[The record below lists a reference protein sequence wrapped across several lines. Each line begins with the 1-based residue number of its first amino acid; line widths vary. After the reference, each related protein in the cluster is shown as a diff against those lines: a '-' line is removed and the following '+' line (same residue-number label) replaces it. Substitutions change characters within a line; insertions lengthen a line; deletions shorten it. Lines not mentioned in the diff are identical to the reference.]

1 MRVPSEFTLAKTN
14 PTLVHQ
20 VIHALE
26 TKIHEGSLQPGDHLP
41 SERLLGEQL
50 GVSRTV
56 VRGAVADMV
65 ARGLLAPQP
74 GGGYRVCLPT
84 AESLSSSI
92 TYMLRGSQKGLTYA
106 HIHAVRC
113 ALEIEIAGLAAQN
126 RTIQDIA
133 LMQQWLGVMEAEH
146 APTEAYCDADV
157 AFHRSLAVATQ
168 NPLFVV
174 LLDAIAEILIQ
185 VRRSGMALL
194 SSIDRGMGFHNQIF
208 QAVQVGDV
216 AAARAAMEA
225 HLEDSAVIQ
234 RQVAELLK

>member
-1 MRVPSEFTLAKTN
+1 MRVPSEFILAKTN
-14 PTLVHQ
+14 PTLVHR

-26 TKIHEGSLQPGDHLP
+26 TKIHEGSLSTGDRLP
-41 SERLLGEQL
+41 SERMLGEQL

-74 GGGYRVCLPT
+74 GGGYVVCLPT
-84 AESLSSSI
+84 AENLSSSI

-106 HIHAVRC
+106 HIHAVRG

-133 LMQQWLGVMEAEH
+133 LMQQWLGVMEAER

-174 LLDAIAEILIQ
+174 LLDAIAEILTQ

-194 SSIDRGMGFHNQIF
+194 SSIDRGMGFHSQIF
-208 QAVQVGDV
+208 QAVQAGDIS
-216 AAARAAMEA
+216 AARAAMAA

-234 RQVAELLK
+234 RQVVELLK

>member
-1 MRVPSEFTLAKTN
+1 
-14 PTLVHQ
+14 
-20 VIHALE
+20 
-26 TKIHEGSLQPGDHLP
+26 
-41 SERLLGEQL
+41 
-50 GVSRTV
+50 
-56 VRGAVADMV
+56 MV
-65 ARGLLAPQP
+65 ARGLLAAQP
-74 GGGYRVCLPT
+74 GGGYVVCLPT

-92 TYMLRGSQKGLTYA
+92 TYMLRGSQKGLAYP

-113 ALEIEIAGLAAQN
+113 ALEIEIAGLAAQK

-133 LMQQWLGVMEAEH
+133 LMQQWLGVMEAER

-174 LLDAIAEILIQ
+174 LLDAIAEILTQ

-194 SSIDRGMGFHNQIF
+194 SSIDRGMGFHHQIF
-208 QAVQVGDV
+208 QSVQAGDSP
-216 AAARAAMEA
+216 AARAAMAA